1 MLGMEPRAFHML
13 GKYFTTELQPQLI
26 NFLYLTHVI

>member
-26 NFLYLTHVI
+26 DYFCI